1 MAEEKRRLIDVIRDL
16 NVSNIQFIEAFVI
29 SSQPLKF
36 QAVTDNAL
44 IISDSNLLPLGERF
58 STVVKDA
65 VIYTE
70 GTQQEI
76 QIEINND
83 IKKDDLFLLIQFNTG
98 ETCKYF
104 VLDKI

>member
-1 MAEEKRRLIDVIRDL
+1 MSEQKNRLIDVLRDL
-16 NVSNIQFIEAFVI
+16 NMSNIQFIEAFVI
-29 SSQPLKF
+29 SVQPLKL

-58 STVVKDA
+58 STVMKDA

-70 GTQQEI
+70 DTQQNI

-104 VLDKI
+104 ILDKI